1 MKVRHVKAFF
11 FWFRIGWG
19 LCFLFF
25 CFLFFGGWLCWVGR
39 VTILPKRY
47 DTLLARGSSRAE
59 RKISKI
65 MWGIGR
71 QFLSVEKILGVW
83 RCYDRNL

>member
-1 MKVRHVKAFF
+1 MSKLFF
-11 FWFRIGWG
+11 FFVSYRVGIV
-19 LCFLFF
+19 FFVFF

-65 MWGIGR
+65 R
-71 QFLSVEKILGVW
+71 LCGVS
-83 RCYDRNL
+83 YDR